1 MAVSDRVEAKLS
13 DVSRGT
19 SSVERRLRVPRFGLA
34 PFASARI
41 GAGER
46 GPRIRFALARSASRP
61 TPRGRGGPV

>member
-19 SSVERRLRVPRFGLA
+19 SSVDRRLQVPRFGLA
-34 PFASARI
+34 PLASARI
-41 GAGER
+41 GADER
-46 GPRIRFALARSASRP
+46 GPCIRFALARGASHP